1 MEILKNPKAS
11 IDYSQ
16 VIDDVYGSLE
26 DGNPTKKRRVLV
38 VFDDMIADMEFNKTI
53 SSIVTELFLRRRKL
67 KISFV
72 SITESYFKMLKTI
85 RLIVTHYFV
94 MKIRTKREL
103 Q

>member
-1 MEILKNPKAS
+1 M
-11 IDYSQ
+11 
-16 VIDDVYGSLE
+16 E
-26 DGNPTKKRRVLV
+26 DGNPTKKRKVLV
-38 VFDDMIADMEFNKTI
+38 VFDDMIANMEFNKTI

-67 KISFV
+67 KILFV